1 MPSSDAASGGPDM
14 DLDHEQLTNE
24 LRENAGVSGVSPLPQ
39 KPKQLPSAAW
49 HRGT

>member
-14 DLDHEQLTNE
+14 DLDHKQLTNE
-24 LRENAGVSGVSPLPQ
+24 LQNTGVSGVSPLPQ